1 MMHASFKNDYILVK
15 KVKDLHKYCPA
26 SGGTTFGSKFVLDT
40 KLQISI
46 SWNASKLGLCGN
58 SLALNMSDWV
68 NECVFWNTKINRK

>member
-46 SWNASKLGLCGN
+46 S
-58 SLALNMSDWV
+58 
-68 NECVFWNTKINRK
+68 